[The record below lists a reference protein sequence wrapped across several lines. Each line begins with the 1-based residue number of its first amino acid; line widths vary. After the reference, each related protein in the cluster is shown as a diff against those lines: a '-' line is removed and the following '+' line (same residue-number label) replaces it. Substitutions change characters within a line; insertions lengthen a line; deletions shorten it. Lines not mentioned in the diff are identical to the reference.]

1 MAGVDRVRGGRHQCR
16 ASRERAQQ
24 TPGDDFGVLDPKG
37 ALLVGGAQR
46 GDDDYERVA
55 ARRVRCSGPVR
66 ARRGRRARGCVACRA
81 AEPPSN
87 PRASSSRW
95 FDAPADPAANFVL
108 TALRE
113 TGDVVA
119 ELVQRGALRSL
130 TDSRGRT
137 AYDIRIDR
145 EKNGKSP
152 KDIAAQQQKS
162 LVRDSK
168 RLLVDGIDAA
178 MNHVP
183 GLGKLD
189 VEAGAWVEGV
199 LGAVAAAAGT
209 HAGVVVVAANIGVAS
224 TGTAIPLLAG
234 AAAENAT
241 MAWLGGGALAAGGG
255 GMVLGL
261 IALNFATI
269 GPALLLGGF
278 VTKSQGT
285 KAVTKAEA
293 YRAKVAVAIAEL
305 DEADARL
312 DAVDE
317 RISELSSLLSRL
329 TERAVDTLNLLESE
343 PFNPQTHAPRFQK
356 ALSLVMAVRDVTAAP
371 VLDASGGLTEQSAK
385 LIVKYRAMT
394 EEAVDA

>member
-1 MAGVDRVRGGRHQCR
+1 
-16 ASRERAQQ
+16 
-24 TPGDDFGVLDPKG
+24 
-37 ALLVGGAQR
+37 
-46 GDDDYERVA
+46 
-55 ARRVRCSGPVR
+55 
-66 ARRGRRARGCVACRA
+66 
-81 AEPPSN
+81 
-87 PRASSSRW
+87 
-95 FDAPADPAANFVL
+95 
-108 TALRE
+108 
-113 TGDVVA
+113 
-119 ELVQRGALRSL
+119 
-130 TDSRGRT
+130 
-137 AYDIRIDR
+137 
-145 EKNGKSP
+145 
-152 KDIAAQQQKS
+152 
-162 LVRDSK
+162 
-168 RLLVDGIDAA
+168 

>member
-1 MAGVDRVRGGRHQCR
+1 MAGVDRVRGGRHQRR

-119 ELVQRGALRSL
+119 ELGQRGALRSL

-162 LVRDSK
+162 LVLQSLLKPPPSLLTPDHIRALDSHLADVIDSRIRGVLYDRRDP
-168 RLLVDGIDAA
+168 RQVLRYPPVGIL
-178 MNHVP
+178 HEVP
-183 GLGKLD
+183 GQHLWFPVAGIYGGFDITQRHDYLD
-189 VEAGAWVEGV
+189 LKSWCRVFGCSDQAH
-199 LGAVAAAAGT
+199 LIT
-209 HAGVVVVAANIGVAS
+209 HAG
-224 TGTAIPLLAG
+224 AILVD
-234 AAAENAT
+234 E
-241 MAWLGGGALAAGGG
+241 
-255 GMVLGL
+255 
-261 IALNFATI
+261 
-269 GPALLLGGF
+269 GF
-278 VTKSQGT
+278 V
-285 KAVTKAEA
+285 
-293 YRAKVAVAIAEL
+293 
-305 DEADARL
+305 
-312 DAVDE
+312 
-317 RISELSSLLSRL
+317 
-329 TERAVDTLNLLESE
+329 
-343 PFNPQTHAPRFQK
+343 
-356 ALSLVMAVRDVTAAP
+356 
-371 VLDASGGLTEQSAK
+371 
-385 LIVKYRAMT
+385 
-394 EEAVDA
+394 